1 VKHRLRPYEV
11 LALAFFIMCGTHF
24 YKKEITNLY
33 KIKSYNI

>member
-1 VKHRLRPYEV
+1 VRHRLRPGKV
-11 LALAFFIMCGTHF
+11 LALAFFILRGTDL